1 MSAVVGKVGREEW
14 SVDGVVGGMERGDM
28 VGRWDGV

>member
-1 MSAVVGKVGREEW
+1 MGGKVGRGEW
-14 SVDGVVGGMERGDM
+14 SVDGVVGGVERGGV